1 MNPIGI
7 NASQL
12 VSMVAHAKS
21 KGKRAMKI
29 VLVNNGMPMNP
40 MDCETIDIS
49 VNGDTMTISW
59 ATPTKDIVVKDGMI
73 LRENGDTPSSK
84 GIIYQDANEIFH
96 LTGEDLADY
105 VAQSRFLKEDM
116 KSDKTTGAQEI
127 IIETSFYDILEL
139 DSVNN
144 AVRDLIAQET
154 LYLSNGA
161 RVVKNEVPRY
171 IYGEDGEENM
181 FKLVKVALI
190 TN

>member
-1 MNPIGI
+1 MNLVGI

-21 KGKRAMKI
+21 KGNRAMKI

-49 VNGDTMTISW
+49 INEDTMTISW
-59 ATPTKDIVVKDGMI
+59 DAKESAPAKDLVATASA
-73 LRENGDTPSSK
+73 PSSH
-84 GIIYQDANEIFH
+84 GIIYQDDNEIYH
-96 LTGEDLADY
+96 LTGEDLANY
-105 VAQSRFLKEDM
+105 VAQSRFLKDDM

-127 IIETSFYDILEL
+127 VIETSFYDILEL
-139 DSVNN
+139 DSVTD

-171 IYGEDGEENM
+171 IYG
-181 FKLVKVALI
+181 
-190 TN
+190 